1 MSHLKSPL
9 TSRFFL
15 TSHLSSPP
23 HFSHLSTSSRHLQAR
38 AKLDTFYSREAAWAE
53 TSGEVE
59 VLRKQVL
66 LPHLFPTPLPLLPLH
81 SSPSTHPLSQV
92 VLQGELVAR
101 YRERLE
107 QLPVAG
113 REEEMRIIQ
122 VLHYLFIL
130 PLLLLPP
137 TSQDAARHE
146 VAAARAD
153 LVASQQELTAA
164 AGRAAELE
172 GRLGTVEAAAGA
184 QGEAVAAAQEEMQER
199 LAAAEERGGGGG
211 GAVVTPVPRYSAV
224 RSVNSHLEGHVMELQ
239 ERLARQARGG
249 RRGRK
254 GASPGGEGVEVGIQ
268 GGGRVSAAGSQGSE
282 AGEYLRRALAS
293 PPVQL
298 GTEASAG
305 GSLPVGS
312 AHSALHLPGL
322 DRGEASPPQL
332 TTSPLQ
338 LTSPNHLTSPPPLH
352 ISPHLHPGLSR
363 GGSSNGH

>member
-1 MSHLKSPL
+1 M
-9 TSRFFL
+9 
-15 TSHLSSPP
+15 
-23 HFSHLSTSSRHLQAR
+23 
-38 AKLDTFYSREAAWAE
+38 
-53 TSGEVE
+53 
-59 VLRKQVL
+59 LRKQVL

-199 LAAAEERGGGGG
+199 LAAAEERWV

-268 GGGRVSAAGSQGSE
+268 GGGRVSATGSQGSE

-332 TTSPLQ
+332 ATSPLQ
-338 LTSPNHLTSPPPLH
+338 LTSPNQLTSPHLATSPHLTNSPHQLTSPPNL
-352 ISPHLHPGLSR
+352 STSHLTFTQV
-363 GGSSNGH
+363 